1 MLPLLSSP
9 FCTFF
14 SLLSSFFKGCATEGI
29 LGLPR
34 CLWCSFEHI
43 YHMVIVYK
51 RRAPLALVL
60 GSTPDAPGHMVS
72 IGWRLP
78 VALGPSSPTTFYPC
92 GLEGPAPDSLCV
104 FRRELEV
111 LSEAPPSIRRR
122 AAQARIFRGS
132 PPPVPKPR
140 RDATSPKRFPLF
152 AHTWPAHGGHQ
163 LGRKAAGF

>member
-1 MLPLLSSP
+1 MQIPSMLPLLSSP

-92 GLEGPAPDSLCV
+92 GLQRPSPDALCV
-104 FRRELEV
+104 FRRQREGPE
-111 LSEAPPSIRRR
+111 EATPSIRRL
-122 AAQARIFRGS
+122 ASQARNLLG
-132 PPPVPKPR
+132 PPPPAPRPR
-140 RDATSPKRFPLF
+140 RDAASTKRLSLF
-152 AHTWPAHGGHQ
+152 EHRPRG
-163 LGRKAAGF
+163 